1 VNKVSGKRIL
11 LVDDDRIS
19 LGFIAAYLR
28 REAYEVDTSENGEIA
43 LELLEENIPHLIICD
58 VEMPVMGG
66 KELRKSLRNNSKF
79 RLIPFIFL
87 SGKTDAHDIIE
98 GLNLGVDDY
107 VTKPVSHVELGA
119 RVRATLER
127 QVLYEDLLNYD
138 HLTGVLSRRN
148 IESKLKDELV
158 RVKRYGRPF
167 SLIMVDIDH
176 FKKINDRYG
185 HLFGDLVLE
194 KVAKNM
200 SQKIRDVDYVGRMG
214 GEEFVIGLPE
224 TPRQA
229 AFEVAEKVRK
239 SISEVTYEENPEV
252 RVTISGGVSCA
263 PDEGDQLNQLLEI
276 ADKKLYQ
283 AKGDGRNRIID
294 ELTEPS

>member
-1 VNKVSGKRIL
+1 L

-28 REAYEVDTSENGEIA
+28 REGYEVDTSENGEIA
-43 LELLEENIPHLIICD
+43 LEFLEENIPHLIICD

-119 RVRATLER
+119 RARATLER
-127 QVLYEDLLNYD
+127 QALYEDLLNYD

>member
-1 VNKVSGKRIL
+1 
-11 LVDDDRIS
+11 
-19 LGFIAAYLR
+19 
-28 REAYEVDTSENGEIA
+28 
-43 LELLEENIPHLIICD
+43 
-58 VEMPVMGG
+58 
-66 KELRKSLRNNSKF
+66 
-79 RLIPFIFL
+79 
-87 SGKTDAHDIIE
+87 
-98 GLNLGVDDY
+98 
-107 VTKPVSHVELGA
+107 
-119 RVRATLER
+119 
-127 QVLYEDLLNYD
+127 
-138 HLTGVLSRRN
+138 
-148 IESKLKDELV
+148 
-158 RVKRYGRPF
+158 
-167 SLIMVDIDH
+167 
-176 FKKINDRYG
+176 
-185 HLFGDLVLE
+185 
-194 KVAKNM
+194 M